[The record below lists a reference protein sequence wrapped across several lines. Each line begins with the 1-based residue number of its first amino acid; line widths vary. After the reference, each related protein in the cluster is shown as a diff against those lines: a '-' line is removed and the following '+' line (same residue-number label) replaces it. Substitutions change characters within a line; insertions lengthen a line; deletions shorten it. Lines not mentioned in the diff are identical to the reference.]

1 MFSFSSFGTVLK
13 RKYKGAIEV
22 KTQELYKIL
31 EKSIQLSKNENMD
44 AYKILMLLEKDL
56 EPLLKEENDES
67 ELA

>member
-1 MFSFSSFGTVLK
+1 M
-13 RKYKGAIEV
+13 